1 MRIKP
6 GVAALALLTLPPVA
20 HADGYIIG
28 AGRWT
33 CEKAIEVFETGDP
46 SEKGQLAGWIFG
58 FWSFA
63 TGTREKEFIDK
74 VEAAGGIRIADLTIA
89 ECRKAPPE
97 TMVYQ
102 VSGSIIRNTK

>member
-1 MRIKP
+1 MRNN
-6 GVAALALLTLPPVA
+6 AAATALALSILTPA
-20 HADGYIIG
+20 AQADGYIIG

-33 CEKAIEVFETGDP
+33 CEKAIEVLESGTE

-63 TGTREKEFIDK
+63 TGTREAEFVDK